1 MFRRSNKY
9 ISLVQEWQSP
19 KQLRCKRLSDT
30 PENPGVVSPL
40 KGALSERALTMNIKQ
55 RFILV
60 ESNSRLRAQISYQ
73 LTAEGFRV
81 EPYESAKELTQRWPS
96 DGILL
101 VGDNGRELADLFE
114 HMAMCGEGLPL
125 IAYAQNPQ
133 LARVV
138 DCIADGAVDYVSLPL
153 DHGKVL
159 ALLART
165 AVRVRTIAGVKL
177 REAKARSRLARL
189 TPRERDVLQGVAD
202 GLPNRLIGERLS
214 ISPRTVE
221 IHRSNMLGKL
231 GAAHTSEAIRI
242 AVEATLTSPA
252 VI

>member
-1 MFRRSNKY
+1 MHVSANYRNANK
-9 ISLVQEWQSP
+9 P
-19 KQLRCKRLSDT
+19 KCKRLSDS
-30 PENPGVVSPL
+30 PDRPGFGSPL
-40 KGALSERALTMNIKQ
+40 RGNLSEGALTMNTKQ
-55 RFILV
+55 RFILL

-73 LTAEGFRV
+73 LTSQGFRV
-81 EPYESAKELTQRWPS
+81 EPYESARELTQHWPS

-101 VGDNGRELADLFE
+101 VGDSGENLAELFSY
-114 HMAMCGEGLPL
+114 MAQSGEGLPL
-125 IAYAQNPQ
+125 IAYAENPE
-133 LARVV
+133 LTRVV
-138 DCIADGAVDYVSLPL
+138 DIVVEGAVDYVSLPL

-165 AVRVRTIAGVKL
+165 AVRVRSVAGVKL

-231 GAAHTSEAIRI
+231 GATHTSEAIRI
-242 AVEATLTSPA
+242 AVEATLTSHA
-252 VI
+252 AM